1 MQIDLVDLVKGYL
14 TPDVIQQVAT
24 HVGESPVATQKALT
38 GIVPTLVGALT
49 NTASTN
55 QGAQQLVRM
64 LDDGRYDGS
73 VLDSVTS
80 LFGGGVT
87 TQTALGAGKGILDS
101 LFGPKISSVGDLIAR
116 FAGVRS
122 ESASS
127 LLALA
132 APLVLHVLGKQR
144 ASIAPGAASLASL
157 IGGQKTV
164 LAGMMPPGLN
174 SLLGWSGLTSE
185 TSAIGSSPAGAASR
199 VTEEVARAARG
210 VSRPSWVLPVM
221 VFGAL
226 AVGALAWLSWPTTPT
241 APVPQAVRK
250 LSELQLPDG
259 VKISVPE
266 GSFNF
271 SVANWLA
278 STTDTSVPKRFLF
291 EDLNFETGSTGLTTE
306 SNATVNSLVAVLKA
320 YPSVSVA
327 LEGHTDNTGDPI
339 ANKTLSVDR
348 AVAVKELMVKGGIPA
363 SRITSAGYGQ
373 ENPVAQNDTE
383 QGRAKNRRLELV
395 VLKR

>member
-1 MQIDLVDLVKGYL
+1 
-14 TPDVIQQVAT
+14 
-24 HVGESPVATQKALT
+24 
-38 GIVPTLVGALT
+38 
-49 NTASTN
+49 
-55 QGAQQLVRM
+55 
-64 LDDGRYDGS
+64 
-73 VLDSVTS
+73 VTS

-241 APVPQAVRK
+241 APVPQAMRK

-278 STTDTSVPKRFLF
+278 SATDTSVPKRFLF
-291 EDLNFETGSTGLTTE
+291 EDLNFETGSTGPETGAAEFVRVRLAHHVE
-306 SNATVNSLVAVLKA
+306 RDSRHRSGERRGSAAGEPRNGHVEASPEEMYWAALPDK
-320 YPSVSVA
+320 PSAKLFQHMV
-327 LEGHTDNTGDPI
+327 DPQQCGPEP
-339 ANKTLSVDR
+339 V
-348 AVAVKELMVKGGIPA
+348 
-363 SRITSAGYGQ
+363 RIFG
-373 ENPVAQNDTE
+373 
-383 QGRAKNRRLELV
+383 V
-395 VLKR
+395 V

>member
-1 MQIDLVDLVKGYL
+1 
-14 TPDVIQQVAT
+14 
-24 HVGESPVATQKALT
+24 
-38 GIVPTLVGALT
+38 TLVGALT

-157 IGGQKTV
+157 LGGQKTV

-199 VTEEVARAARG
+199 VTE
-210 VSRPSWVLPVM
+210 
-221 VFGAL
+221 
-226 AVGALAWLSWPTTPT
+226 
-241 APVPQAVRK
+241 AVRK

-373 ENPVAQNDTE
+373 EN
-383 QGRAKNRRLELV
+383 
-395 VLKR
+395 